1 VSAAHPQS
9 ALARVVK
16 STLPGKMALA
26 AHRKRRVPARTLE
39 TARLRRAERR
49 QTVAADAG
57 ADVGAVFMVPAG
69 PGEWAPLSDT
79 LASIRH
85 YEPEAKV
92 VVVADG
98 ATELTRE
105 LVEAQSPGATLLRPP
120 WPTGGPPRLSPAFS
134 WAMRWIL
141 KTYRFHTLVKIDSD
155 ALVTGRGL
163 TARAGAR
170 FADDPR
176 LGMLGSTTVRADG
189 VPSDLT
195 YSAWVLNH
203 ERRWSRSI
211 RQVVRAAERNGWQGE
226 EAHGGV
232 YLVARR
238 ALEALE
244 GEGWLRRQPPWWTL
258 ASEDLWYSVAVC
270 ACGLEIGS
278 FGAPGETIA
287 SGQGFLPIPKQ
298 QVLDDGILAIHSVR
312 RGVDGEDEQ
321 ELRRFFRAVRLGE
334 SEPAAQVEAPVA

>member
-1 VSAAHPQS
+1 VHPQS

-16 STLPGKMALA
+16 STVAGKMALA
-26 AHRKRRVPARTLE
+26 VNRKRRVPARTLE

-49 QTVAADAG
+49 HAVAPDAG

-85 YEPEAKV
+85 YEPGAKV

-98 ATELTRE
+98 ATELTPE

-141 KTYRFHTLVKIDSD
+141 KTYRFHTFVKIDSD
-155 ALVTGRGL
+155 ALVTGHGL
-163 TARAGAR
+163 TERAGGR
-170 FADDPR
+170 FAEEPR

-195 YSAWVLNH
+195 YSAWVLKH

-211 RQVVRAAERNGWQGE
+211 RQVVGAAERNGWQGE
-226 EAHGGV
+226 EVHGGV
-232 YLVARR
+232 YLVGRA
-238 ALEALE
+238 ALEALDRN
-244 GEGWLRRQPPWWTL
+244 GWLKRQPPWWTL
-258 ASEDLWYSVAVC
+258 ASEDLWYSLAVR
-270 ACGLEIGS
+270 ACGFEIGS

-321 ELRRFFRAVRLGE
+321 ELRRFYRAVRLSE
-334 SEPAAQVEAPVA
+334 SEPAEPARTPVA